1 MDSRLYNKE
10 TGELT
15 FPSIQFND
23 RGLYKCEARNFLG
36 VESAT
41 VKVVVE
47 SKKSFIHVFKVCC
60 M

>member
-1 MDSRLYNKE
+1 M
-10 TGELT
+10 

-47 SKKSFIHVFKVCC
+47 SKQGFIHVFKVCC